1 MADYRA
7 FKEQW
12 SVNIF
17 VKRYEKGEI
26 NFNNPIQRGIV
37 WNKVMSSLYIHQF
50 QKINQQYIYVF
61 HYF

>member
-26 NFNNPIQRGIV
+26 NFVDVVNGEGT
-37 WNKVMSSLYIHQF
+37 
-50 QKINQQYIYVF
+50 VF
-61 HYF
+61 IARCK